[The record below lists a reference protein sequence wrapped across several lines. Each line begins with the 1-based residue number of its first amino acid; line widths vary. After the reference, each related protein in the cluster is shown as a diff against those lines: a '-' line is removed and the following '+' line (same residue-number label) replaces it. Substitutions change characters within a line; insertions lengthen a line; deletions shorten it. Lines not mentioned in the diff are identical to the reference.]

1 MRRKQWTLQSILREL
16 KGVSVRNSVG
26 TAVNW
31 VATTVRKLA
40 LIIRLAVSKLLAY
53 ASKALDRAWAGTTFV
68 FARAKAKTIELVQLS
83 GGATFC
89 VAVSMWL
96 GWLGIAIASA
106 CVVLSTIPYE
116 LLKLPPREAEK

>member
-1 MRRKQWTLQSILREL
+1 M
-16 KGVSVRNSVG
+16 RNSVG

-53 ASKALDRAWAGTTFV
+53 ASKALDRTWAGTTFV

-89 VAVSMWL
+89 VAVAMWL
-96 GWLGIAIASA
+96 GWLGIVIASLA
-106 CVVLSTIPYE
+106 VIAATIPYE
-116 LLKLPPREAEK
+116 LKKIPPRPKDDQ